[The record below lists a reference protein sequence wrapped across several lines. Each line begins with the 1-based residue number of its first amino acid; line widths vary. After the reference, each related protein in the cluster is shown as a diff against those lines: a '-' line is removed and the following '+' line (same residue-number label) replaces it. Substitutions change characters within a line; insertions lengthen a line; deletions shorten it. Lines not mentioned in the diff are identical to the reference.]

1 MKPESVLFRMR
12 DNGRPFDPLAGCG
25 SRRRNPEK
33 NPGLKVMNGITDT
46 FGYRNGIGLNI
57 CVMTLRRQ

>member
-1 MKPESVLFRMR
+1 MRMR
-12 DNGRPFDPLAGCG
+12 DNGRPFDPLTGCG
-25 SRRRNPEK
+25 SRRRDPEK